1 MSDYGR
7 NANGVAIRQSRRLR
21 GLPVESPAI
30 DRFVELMDA
39 NFFSEHIVPHLSQA
53 SMVDAMHAFPQLH
66 VNPWDY
72 PAIIHRIPA
81 FLMRNDVI
89 N

>member
-7 NANGVAIRQSRRLR
+7 NANGVSIRQSRRLH
-21 GLPVESPAI
+21 GLPAINRYVEI
-30 DRFVELMDA
+30 MDA
-39 NFFSEHIVPHLSQA
+39 SFFSEHIVPHLSQA
-53 SMVDAMHAFPQLH
+53 SMVDAIHAFPQLH

>member
-1 MSDYGR
+1 MSDYER
-7 NANGVAIRQSRRLR
+7 NANGVSIRRSRRLR
-21 GLPVESPAI
+21 GLQSPAI

-39 NFFSEHIVPHLSQA
+39 DFFSEHIVPHLSQA

-72 PAIIHRIPA
+72 RAIIGRIPA
-81 FLMRNDVI
+81 FLMRNPDE
-89 N
+89 

>member
-1 MSDYGR
+1 
-7 NANGVAIRQSRRLR
+7 
-21 GLPVESPAI
+21 
-30 DRFVELMDA
+30 MDA

-72 PAIIHRIPA
+72 RAIIRRIPA
-81 FLMRNDVI
+81 FLMRNDVM